1 MGGIQPSDTSTTETV
16 APLARSVAQALADF
30 AVSLGASIPSL
41 LLQGVISVILVAS
54 LLPEYDTL
62 IPQLED
68 ISPLGPEISE
78 IYNRKITAMVKS
90 LILAYS

>member
-1 MGGIQPSDTSTTETV
+1 
-16 APLARSVAQALADF
+16 
-30 AVSLGASIPSL
+30 
-41 LLQGVISVILVAS
+41 VAS